1 MSILPKMASAKP
13 EQKKCG
19 VCSQPITAGYL
30 TFGDYCGTTVCMRC
44 LSKNTWSMCRKCNG
58 TLIDYP
64 QSPATTITS
73 IPEDLTSSGVK
84 ELFESTIIK
93 LRAELARVT
102 AINKLAEKIRYSSA
116 AKIRELEEAVRE
128 METQSQK
135 ELIAKT
141 RKEARDEGPA
151 GYVSLSPIDGLEDSI
166 QQHLEP
172 FRKSINLEYTNKVK
186 HELNLLPNRQQLRVK
201 VFYGRPVVYKL
212 DAEYAEIIARSGE
225 ACDIAFMQSHSC
237 GPICVAIKTKDN
249 LVHILYCRDIE
260 YPYKSSRY
268 IDYNK
273 STLPLSS
280 LKLELSDSFRSVMK
294 DWDF

>member
-1 MSILPKMASAKP
+1 MASAKP

-30 TFGDYCGTTVCMRC
+30 TFGDYCGTTVCMLC

-64 QSPATTITS
+64 PSPATTITS
-73 IPEDLTSSGVK
+73 IPEGLTSAGAK
-84 ELFESTIIK
+84 ELFESTISK
-93 LRAELARVT
+93 LRAEVSRVT
-102 AINKLAEKIRYSSA
+102 AIKNLAHEIFYSSS
-116 AKIRELEEAVRE
+116 AKIRKLEDAIEQ
-128 METQSQK
+128 MEEQSRK

-141 RKEARDEGPA
+141 RKEARDKGSS
-151 GYVSLSPIDGLEDSI
+151 GYMSLIPIDSAMDNS
-166 QQHLEP
+166 QHLEP
-172 FRKSINLEYTNKVK
+172 FRKPFTLEYIDKQVRY
-186 HELNLLPNRQQLRVK
+186 ELELLPNERQLRVK

-225 ACDIAFMQSHSC
+225 ACDIKIMRSHSC
-237 GPICVAIKTKDN
+237 GPICVAIKTRDN
-249 LVHILYCRDIE
+249 LVHILYCGDVE

-268 IDYNK
+268 IDYDK
-273 STLPLSS
+273 STQPLSS